1 MLDIYLSV
9 PALDTTVENTD
20 EANNSDQE
28 KPPPKDEE
36 HLVKQSENV
45 DYSSIHHE
53 VSVDKNSSR
62 NY

>member
-1 MLDIYLSV
+1 MHDINFSV

-36 HLVKQSENV
+36 HLAKQSENV
-45 DYSSIHHE
+45 EYS
-53 VSVDKNSSR
+53 
-62 NY
+62 

>member
-36 HLVKQSENV
+36 HLAKQSENV
-45 DYSSIHHE
+45 EYS
-53 VSVDKNSSR
+53 
-62 NY
+62 